1 MLAKMSIDQAL
12 IKAKSHVKKNEI
24 AEAKK
29 IYEAVL
35 LTFPKNTRAQKGLDV
50 LSRYINNKI
59 INKKQPSMEKIN
71 TLLDH
76 YQNSRYEQAKSL
88 AELFTRDFPEY
99 SFGWQ
104 VLGAVLKETG
114 YVEEAIVAFKNI
126 LINPLDAIA
135 HSNLG
140 ISLKDLHEFEEAEK
154 ILRDAI
160 SLNYNYAPAHN
171 NLASVLKE
179 LGKHKEAENSLRR
192 AISLKPDFV
201 EAYINLGK
209 ILNEMSRPD
218 EAEEYFRKGITLK
231 PTNVETYN
239 YLDYLKKLEN

>member
-1 MLAKMSIDQAL
+1 MLCEMSIDQAL
-12 IKAKSHVKKNEI
+12 IKAKSHVKKNEM

-35 LTFPKNTRAQKGLDV
+35 LAFPKNTRAQKGLDV
-50 LSRYINNKI
+50 LSQYKDNKI

-71 TLLDH
+71 TLIDH

-114 YVEEAIVAFKNI
+114 YVEEAIVAFKKNI

-201 EAYINLGK
+201 EAYTNLGK
-209 ILNEMSRPD
+209 ILR
-218 EAEEYFRKGITLK
+218 
-231 PTNVETYN
+231 NV
-239 YLDYLKKLEN
+239 